1 MAKTASVQSVQ
12 VKVNANT
19 IIGSTYAQIVGVTV
33 TDTEVTLEFVYINP
47 QIKTQG
53 QTVARITI
61 PRQSAE
67 GLAKII
73 PETIKQYENKKKG

>member
-1 MAKTASVQSVQ
+1 MAKTASVQ

-73 PETIKQYENKKKG
+73 PETIKQHENKKKG